1 MHRRCRTGIAQP
13 VAQPRQQLLIG
24 ATPRDRVLGQL
35 EFPLPPPLFD
45 ASPSAGADVVVGKLR
60 ERGAIAAVQ
69 HIDRAAGGDP
79 GRRHQGAV
87 AHDRQ
92 HDIAQF
98 SRHVVVTAISQLGAD
113 LGAQQVRPAA

>member
-1 MHRRCRTGIAQP
+1 M
-13 VAQPRQQLLIG
+13 
-24 ATPRDRVLGQL
+24 D
-35 EFPLPPPLFD
+35 
-45 ASPSAGADVVVGKLR
+45 VGKLR

-98 SRHVVVTAISQLGAD
+98 SRHVVVAAISQLGAD
-113 LGAQQVRPAA
+113 LGARNRSGRQLEVPAGVGASGAPAQRECDRPIRPGVC